1 MIGPERTEGGERGQA
16 YTLEGFIGSMVVL
29 MAVLFALQSVV
40 ITPTTGGA
48 ADRAVQSQ
56 VQQETADALTVA
68 AAGEGQGETGSLSYT
83 IRYWNDSE
91 ERFYGANATASN
103 DVYGPQSF
111 DRDEFVLGQILTER
125 YTETGSYY
133 NVELVYQNDSATND
147 GFERTQLVD
156 QGSPPETAI
165 TASHT
170 VTLYDDDELT
180 GPNSRDEGITLAE
193 AYEDHGYPIPPAE
206 NGDDNPVYNVV
217 EVRVIVW

>member
-1 MIGPERTEGGERGQA
+1 MIGTERTEDGERGQA

-56 VQQETADALTVA
+56 VQQETMDALA
-68 AAGEGQGETGSLSYT
+68 ISAEGQGRGETGTLSYMV
-83 IRYWNDSE
+83 RYWNHSE
-91 ERFYGANATASN
+91 ERFYGANSS
-103 DVYGPQSF
+103 DSSDSYGSQTF
-111 DRDEFVLGQILTER
+111 NREAFVLGQVLSER

-133 NVELVYQNDSATND
+133 NVELVYQNDSTANRT
-147 GFERTQLVD
+147 FERVRMVD
-156 QGSPPETAI
+156 QGTPPESAV

-180 GPNSRDEGITLAE
+180 APSSRDEGINLTE
-193 AYEDHGYPIPPAE
+193 ANRNEGYPIPPAE